1 MQEKL
6 SFSGGRSH
14 TVLDKQRGRAETY
27 AMCKERRAQR
37 FVGLAV
43 DLGCGTDVWRE
54 ARSRAELKLCVTP
67 AARLCPGTK
76 QTHMQNNSTHVA
88 FSPCHCMV
96 WALMPKGQGRR
107 CGCCGGSY
115 CR

>member
-43 DLGCGTDVWRE
+43 DLGWLWDGRGVKQNQPSGTQVVRDAGRPPV
-54 ARSRAELKLCVTP
+54 SR
-67 AARLCPGTK
+67 
-76 QTHMQNNSTHVA
+76 H
-88 FSPCHCMV
+88 
-96 WALMPKGQGRR
+96 
-107 CGCCGGSY
+107 
-115 CR
+115 